1 MSGVVVAVAASVIGT
16 IKKII
21 EEPSNMK
28 IDKRIVLNDAVE
40 SMGDGASIL
49 IGGWGPIRKP
59 MSLVSTIAK
68 SSLKNLTILSC
79 AGMDMDIL
87 IGAGKVKTA
96 IFGFD
101 SFEGAPGAPVH
112 FRRARQ
118 EGTVEIRELSEYMF
132 VAQFKAAAERLPF
145 YPTRSGIGTDILSVN
160 PQIKTIMDP
169 YTDQPLVAVPA
180 FTPDFALIHV
190 NEADEIGNARIIGDP
205 YMDNLFARAAD
216 KVIVTAERIV
226 RVGEIQESNI
236 LSCWVDMVVES
247 PRAAYPGECYPD
259 YGISEKG
266 FREYSN
272 AAKDGDS
279 FGDFLE
285 KLSQGGRE

>member
-1 MSGVVVAVAASVIGT
+1 MKNNKRLGLNEA
-16 IKKII
+16 I
-21 EEPSNMK
+21 EN
-28 IDKRIVLNDAVE
+28 IR
-40 SMGDGASIL
+40 DGASIL
-49 IGGWGPIRKP
+49 IGGWGAIRKP

-68 SSLKNLTILSC
+68 SSLSNLTILSC

-101 SFEGAPGAPVH
+101 SFEGAPGAPIH

-118 EGTVEIRELSEYMF
+118 EGSVEIRELSEYMF

-145 YPTRSGIGTDILSVN
+145 YPTRSGIGTDILTVN
-160 PQIKTIMDP
+160 PGIKTIKDP
-169 YTDQPLVAVPA
+169 YTNQTLVAVPA

-216 KVIVTAERIV
+216 KVILTAERILP
-226 RVGEIQESNI
+226 VGEIQEGSI
-236 LSCWVDMVVES
+236 LSCWVDMVVEA
-247 PRAAYPGECYPD
+247 PKAAYPGECYPD
-259 YGISEKG
+259 YGVSDEG

-272 AAKDGDS
+272 AVKDADS
-279 FGDFLE
+279 FSDYLE
-285 KLSQGGRE
+285 KLSQGGRK